1 MARPKSE
8 DKKQAL
14 LEAATAAFAQS
25 GIAAS
30 TSAIARSAG
39 VAEGTLFRYFAT
51 KDELLNELY
60 LAIKLRLVR
69 TMIAGLDP
77 DEKRPKENARNIWNS
92 YIDWGVRN
100 PMEHKAIRRMALSER
115 ITDETRRQVKE
126 SFPELNEMC
135 QLSVKEIFLSEAYRA
150 FGDALFLS
158 LAETT
163 IEFASHDPQ
172 RAREIIALGVAYFI
186 SALYAPRLIARY
198 SMGRI
203 LLTGLAVQI
212 AGLLLLCATFSRFG
226 VATSA
231 LTLVPATALIGYG
244 QALIVN
250 SFYRIGMRDISASDA
265 GAGSAILS
273 TLQQATLGLGPAILG
288 SLFLALARRGGGNY
302 PQALIDFLLVE
313 VAMML
318 LLGAIA
324 LWLRH
329 HLNRQPATVAS

>member
-126 SFPELNEMC
+126 SFPELNEN
-135 QLSVKEIFLSEAYRA
+135 VPAVGERDI
-150 FGDALFLS
+150 
-158 LAETT
+158 
-163 IEFASHDPQ
+163 PQ
-172 RAREIIALGVAYFI
+172 RGV
-186 SALYAPRLIARY
+186 PRLWRRPV
-198 SMGRI
+198 S
-203 LLTGLAVQI
+203 
-212 AGLLLLCATFSRFG
+212 
-226 VATSA
+226 VA
-231 LTLVPATALIGYG
+231 
-244 QALIVN
+244 
-250 SFYRIGMRDISASDA
+250 
-265 GAGSAILS
+265 
-273 TLQQATLGLGPAILG
+273 
-288 SLFLALARRGGGNY
+288 GGN
-302 PQALIDFLLVE
+302 
-313 VAMML
+313 
-318 LLGAIA
+318 
-324 LWLRH
+324 H
-329 HLNRQPATVAS
+329 HRIRQPRSAARPGDYRPRL

>member
-172 RAREIIALGVAYFI
+172 RLSP
-186 SALYAPRLIARY
+186 SALKPC
-198 SMGRI
+198 G
-203 LLTGLAVQI
+203 TP
-212 AGLLLLCATFSRFG
+212 C
-226 VATSA
+226 
-231 LTLVPATALIGYG
+231 
-244 QALIVN
+244 
-250 SFYRIGMRDISASDA
+250 MRRTHNDA
-265 GAGSAILS
+265 GNTASLRS
-273 TLQQATLGLGPAILG
+273 PYRPDLPVYRTL
-288 SLFLALARRGGGNY
+288 LALWARVRR
-302 PQALIDFLLVE
+302 V
-313 VAMML
+313 
-318 LLGAIA
+318 
-324 LWLRH
+324 
-329 HLNRQPATVAS
+329 

>member
-77 DEKRPKENARNIWNS
+77 DEKRPKE
-92 YIDWGVRN
+92 
-100 PMEHKAIRRMALSER
+100 
-115 ITDETRRQVKE
+115 E

-172 RAREIIALGVAYFI
+172 RAREIIALGFEAMWH
-186 SALYAPRLIARY
+186 ALHEA
-198 SMGRI
+198 
-203 LLTGLAVQI
+203 
-212 AGLLLLCATFSRFG
+212 
-226 VATSA
+226 
-231 LTLVPATALIGYG
+231 
-244 QALIVN
+244 
-250 SFYRIGMRDISASDA
+250 DA
-265 GAGSAILS
+265 
-273 TLQQATLGLGPAILG
+273 
-288 SLFLALARRGGGNY
+288 
-302 PQALIDFLLVE
+302 
-313 VAMML
+313 
-318 LLGAIA
+318 
-324 LWLRH
+324 
-329 HLNRQPATVAS
+329 

>member
-135 QLSVKEIFLSEAYRA
+135 QLSVKESFPELNEMCQLSVKEIFLSEAYRA

-172 RAREIIALGVAYFI
+172 RAREIIALGFEAMWH
-186 SALYAPRLIARY
+186 ALHEA
-198 SMGRI
+198 
-203 LLTGLAVQI
+203 
-212 AGLLLLCATFSRFG
+212 
-226 VATSA
+226 
-231 LTLVPATALIGYG
+231 
-244 QALIVN
+244 
-250 SFYRIGMRDISASDA
+250 DA
-265 GAGSAILS
+265 
-273 TLQQATLGLGPAILG
+273 
-288 SLFLALARRGGGNY
+288 
-302 PQALIDFLLVE
+302 
-313 VAMML
+313 
-318 LLGAIA
+318 
-324 LWLRH
+324 
-329 HLNRQPATVAS
+329 

>member
-172 RAREIIALGVAYFI
+172 RAREIIALGFEK
-186 SALYAPRLIARY
+186 PC
-198 SMGRI
+198 G
-203 LLTGLAVQI
+203 TP
-212 AGLLLLCATFSRFG
+212 C
-226 VATSA
+226 
-231 LTLVPATALIGYG
+231 
-244 QALIVN
+244 
-250 SFYRIGMRDISASDA
+250 MRRTHNDA
-265 GAGSAILS
+265 GNTASLRS
-273 TLQQATLGLGPAILG
+273 PYRPDLPVYRTL
-288 SLFLALARRGGGNY
+288 LALWARVRR
-302 PQALIDFLLVE
+302 V
-313 VAMML
+313 
-318 LLGAIA
+318 
-324 LWLRH
+324 
-329 HLNRQPATVAS
+329 

>member
-14 LEAATAAFAQS
+14 LEAATVAFAQS

-135 QLSVKEIFLSEAYRA
+135 QLSVKEIFLS
-150 FGDALFLS
+150 
-158 LAETT
+158 
-163 IEFASHDPQ
+163 
-172 RAREIIALGVAYFI
+172 
-186 SALYAPRLIARY
+186 
-198 SMGRI
+198 
-203 LLTGLAVQI
+203 
-212 AGLLLLCATFSRFG
+212 
-226 VATSA
+226 
-231 LTLVPATALIGYG
+231 
-244 QALIVN
+244 
-250 SFYRIGMRDISASDA
+250 
-265 GAGSAILS
+265 
-273 TLQQATLGLGPAILG
+273 
-288 SLFLALARRGGGNY
+288 
-302 PQALIDFLLVE
+302 
-313 VAMML
+313 
-318 LLGAIA
+318 
-324 LWLRH
+324 
-329 HLNRQPATVAS
+329 